1 MKSSQD
7 DDSEG
12 GGGVADGGSLDSLA
26 PPNANAHANAPVD
39 CEVPV
44 KSISRAAGE
53 ADRPQPSSSYK
64 RALLAELR
72 RGEWLMWNDGLLM
85 FEIEIRERIER

>member
-1 MKSSQD
+1 MKSSHD

-12 GGGVADGGSLDSLA
+12 GGGVADGGSLESLA
-26 PPNANAHANAPVD
+26 PPHAHAPVD

>member
-12 GGGVADGGSLDSLA
+12 GGGVADGGSLESL
-26 PPNANAHANAPVD
+26 PPPHAHAHAPVD

-64 RALLAELR
+64 RAFLAELR

-85 FEIEIRERIER
+85 FEIEIQERIER